1 MEQEGKVS
9 DKYTTEDMI
18 AYVQRWKNCCASPYI
33 DDESEADVQK
43 CIDIE
48 RTIIARLRAAD
59 ALCTVAEDLV
69 CLTKQLMKETEEPYD
84 EKAELAEIR
93 KAIADYEG
101 VA

>member
-1 MEQEGKVS
+1 VS

-33 DDESEADVQK
+33 DDESDEDMQK

-59 ALCTVAEDLV
+59 ALYEATILDYMVRV
-69 CLTKQLMKETEEPYD
+69 SPGVSHYD
-84 EKAELAEIR
+84 IMPKKLR
-93 KAIADYEG
+93 KAIADFEG

>member
-48 RTIIARLRAAD
+48 RTIIARLRAAEVL
-59 ALCTVAEDLV
+59 ASAAHVLV
-69 CLTKQLMKETEEPYD
+69 VGL
-84 EKAELAEIR
+84 AELR
-93 KAIADYEG
+93 WAIVDYEG